1 MAKLG
6 TYQKKRDFSKTSEPS
21 AEDKSTSKGSK
32 GKKKKLIF
40 TIQRH
45 HATRL
50 HYDFRLE
57 VDTVLKSWAV
67 PKGPSL
73 NPKDRR
79 LAVQVE
85 DHPLNYADFEGTI
98 PKGNYGAGTVIVFDH
113 GTYDFLEA
121 KDEKEFLKN
130 LEAGSI
136 KFSLN
141 GKIFKGEFALVRMK
155 NDEENQWLLIKHKD
169 KYATEQSFDAEDL
182 VAKGVKQAGQDFK
195 KKAPTKKNKNTKI
208 IDEQEQEV
216 QSPMLS
222 KLATDL
228 PLEEGWLYEK
238 KFDGFRTICSI
249 KNGKVELISRN
260 GNKLTKK
267 YPSLIK
273 ALTSISQ
280 EVVLDG
286 EIVIEDKQNKPYFQ
300 LLASG
305 EPTDRKLNLVY
316 YVFDALFLNGV
327 DLQSYSLLERKEIL
341 QLLFKKIK
349 SEQIQ
354 LVEPLSLEANKLI
367 AHAEKSHWEG
377 IMAKRADSTYQAGN
391 RSSAWLKV
399 KLRQT
404 QEAIICGYTEPQGG
418 RSKFGALVLGINRA
432 DGLHYIGNCGT
443 GFNEEMLKDLHA
455 EFSKIV
461 SKTKPFPKEE
471 KVAKEAQVTWLKP
484 DLVCDVYYSEWT
496 ADQHLRHPVF
506 KGLRTDKKADQVEI
520 ETKNELAMEN
530 DEQKEKQ
537 KELTFGKKKVS
548 LTNLQKI
555 YWPEE
560 KISKGD
566 MLNYY
571 EAIAPYILPY
581 LKDKPISMHRFPNGI
596 NQQSF
601 FQKDVEPGQLPEW
614 IKTTE
619 VYSKST
625 DKHIDYMLCNDEAS
639 LLYIANLGSIEI
651 NPWLSTYKVPDKPQ
665 FAVLDLDPNG
675 ADFAEVKAVALTVK
689 GIIDKIN
696 LPGYIK
702 TSGSTGIHI
711 YFNVNQKYDY
721 DIVRDFVQLLAE
733 LAQQKHENTTSL
745 IRDPK
750 KRKGL
755 IYMDYLQNK
764 QGQTIAAP
772 YSVRPKPGATVS
784 APLAWEE
791 INDKLDIKDFDIFN
805 MLERVKVNDPWATI
819 WQDTVDL
826 KKALAML

>member
-21 AEDKSTSKGSK
+21 AEDKSTSKSLK

-57 VDTVLKSWAV
+57 VDGVLKSWAV

-85 DHPLNYADFEGTI
+85 DHPLDYADFEGTI

-169 KYATEQSFDAEDL
+169 NYATDQSFDAENL

-195 KKAPTKKNKNTKI
+195 KKAPTKKSENTKI
-208 IDEQEQEV
+208 KDEQEQEV
-216 QSPMLS
+216 QLPMFS

-238 KFDGFRTICSI
+238 KFDGFRAICSI

-273 ALTSISQ
+273 ALKAISQ
-280 EVVLDG
+280 DVVLDG

-305 EPTDRKLNLVY
+305 EPIDKKLNLVY

-327 DLQSYSLLERKEIL
+327 ELQSYSLLERKEIL
-341 QLLFKKIK
+341 QLLFKKIE

-377 IMAKRADSTYQAGN
+377 IMAKRADSTYQAGK

-418 RSKFGALVLGINRA
+418 RSKFGALVLGINKP

-471 KVAKEAQVTWLKP
+471 KVAKESQVTWLKP
-484 DLVCDVYYSEWT
+484 ELVCDVYYSEWT

-530 DEQKEKQ
+530 DDQKEKQ

-571 EAIAPYILPY
+571 ETIAPYILPY

-596 NQQSF
+596 DQQSF
-601 FQKDVEPGQLPEW
+601 FQKDVEPDLLPEW

-675 ADFAEVKAVALTVK
+675 ADFTEVKAVALTVK
-689 GIIDKIN
+689 AIIDKIN

-702 TSGSTGIHI
+702 TSGSTGLHI

-721 DIVRDFVQLLAE
+721 DIVRDFVQLIAE

-755 IYMDYLQNK
+755 IYLDYLQNK

-784 APLAWEE
+784 APLAWKE

-805 MLERVKVNDPWATI
+805 MVERAKVNDPWSTI
-819 WQDTVDL
+819 WKDTVDL

>member
-21 AEDKSTSKGSK
+21 AEDKSTSKSLK

-57 VDTVLKSWAV
+57 VDGVLKSWAV

-85 DHPLNYADFEGTI
+85 DHPLDYADFEGTI

-169 KYATEQSFDAEDL
+169 NYATDQSFDAENL

-195 KKAPTKKNKNTKI
+195 KKAPTKKSENTKI

-238 KFDGFRTICSI
+238 KFDGFRAICSI

-273 ALTSISQ
+273 ALKAISQ
-280 EVVLDG
+280 DVVLDG
-286 EIVIEDKQNKPYFQ
+286 EIVIEDKQNNPNFQ

-305 EPTDRKLNLVY
+305 EPIDKKLNLVY

-327 DLQSYSLLERKEIL
+327 ELQSYSLLERKEIL
-341 QLLFKKIK
+341 HLLFKKIE

-367 AHAEKSHWEG
+367 AHAEKLHWEG
-377 IMAKRADSTYQAGN
+377 IMAKRADSTYQAGK

-418 RSKFGALVLGINRA
+418 RSKFGALVLGINKP

-443 GFNEEMLKDLHA
+443 GFNEGMLKDLHA

-484 DLVCDVYYSEWT
+484 ELVCDVYYSEWT

-571 EAIAPYILPY
+571 ETIAPYILPY

-596 NQQSF
+596 DQQSF
-601 FQKDVEPGQLPEW
+601 FQKDVEPDQLPEW

-675 ADFAEVKAVALTVK
+675 ADFTEVKAVALTVK
-689 GIIDKIN
+689 AIIDKIN

-702 TSGSTGIHI
+702 TSGSTGLHI

-721 DIVRDFVQLLAE
+721 DIVRDFVQLIAE

-755 IYMDYLQNK
+755 IYLDYLQNN

-784 APLAWEE
+784 APLAWKE

-805 MLERVKVNDPWATI
+805 MVERAKVNDPWSTI
-819 WQDTVDL
+819 WKDTVDL